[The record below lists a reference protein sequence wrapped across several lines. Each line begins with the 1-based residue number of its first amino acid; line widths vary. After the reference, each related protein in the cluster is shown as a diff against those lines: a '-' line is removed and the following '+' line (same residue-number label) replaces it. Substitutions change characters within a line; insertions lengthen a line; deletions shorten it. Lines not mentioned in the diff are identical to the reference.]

1 MMKLSRLEVM
11 PPASSSSVTRSP
23 SSDAEIRAA
32 LLTLIGWSH
41 DQNALARKYQFADF
55 RDATAFMTRIAFDCE
70 ELNHHPE
77 ARMVYGTVELR
88 LRTHDAGNV
97 VTSLDLNLAQR
108 IELRAK
114 RFGVR

>member
-1 MMKLSRLEVM
+1 M
-11 PPASSSSVTRSP
+11 PPASSASVVRSP

-55 RDATAFMTRIAFDCE
+55 RDATTFLMRIAFDCE
-70 ELNHHPE
+70 ELAHHPE
-77 ARMVYGTVELR
+77 IRAVYGTVEIR

>member
-1 MMKLSRLEVM
+1 M
-11 PPASSSSVTRSP
+11 PPATSASVARSP

-55 RDATAFMTRIAFDCE
+55 REAMAFLVRIGFDCE
-70 ELNHHPE
+70 DLNHHPE
-77 ARMVYGTVELR
+77 LRVVYSTVEVR

-97 VTSLDLNLAQR
+97 VTSLDINLAQR
-108 IELRAK
+108 MELRAK

>member
-1 MMKLSRLEVM
+1 M
-11 PPASSSSVTRSP
+11 PPASSSSVIRSP

-41 DQNALARKYQFADF
+41 DQGALARKYQFPDF
-55 RDATAFMTRIAFDCE
+55 RDAMSFLTRIAFECE
-70 ELNHHPE
+70 DLQHHPE
-77 ARMVYGTVELR
+77 LRIVYGTVEIR

-97 VTSLDLNLAQR
+97 VTSLDINLAQR

>member
-1 MMKLSRLEVM
+1 M
-11 PPASSSSVTRSP
+11 PPASSSSVSP
-23 SSDAEIRAA
+23 ASDAEIRAA

-41 DQNALARKYQFADF
+41 DQSALARKYQFADF
-55 RDATAFMTRIAFDCE
+55 RDATTFLMRIAFDCE
-70 ELNHHPE
+70 ELGHHPE
-77 ARMVYGTVELR
+77 VRAVYGTVEIR

-97 VTSLDLNLAQR
+97 VTSLDINLAQR